1 MEHTREYNHLIDTQ
15 EQDMENNEIK
25 QDEFYEET
33 NYELITV
40 EEIKYIHQD
49 LDQGIMSICHNDTE
63 NIIDDTEDYFQ
74 CHS

>member
-1 MEHTREYNHLIDTQ
+1 MKIHTLLINK
-15 EQDMENNEIK
+15 NNKYKNEVE

-63 NIIDDTEDYFQ
+63 NIIDDTEDSFQ

>member
-1 MEHTREYNHLIDTQ
+1 MKIHTLLINK
-15 EQDMENNEIK
+15 NNKYKNEVE